1 MNDPEK
7 IKPELNKDSTVD
19 VSLVK
24 RIIETQD
31 LPEEVVIRF
40 IKASGSLS
48 STNFG
53 KSNLDEHN

>member
-7 IKPELNKDSTVD
+7 IKPELNEDSDIDTA
-19 VSLVK
+19 LVK
-24 RIIETQD
+24 RIIEIQD

-40 IKASGSLS
+40 IKAVGSLS

-53 KSNLDEHN
+53 KSDRDELS